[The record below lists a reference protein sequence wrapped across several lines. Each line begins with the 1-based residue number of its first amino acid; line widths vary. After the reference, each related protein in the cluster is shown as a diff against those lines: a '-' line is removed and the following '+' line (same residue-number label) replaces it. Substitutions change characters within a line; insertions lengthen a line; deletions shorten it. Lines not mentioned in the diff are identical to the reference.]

1 MALLS
6 NDCQRLRDVMFSI
19 FQVFLG
25 PFIIIVCVT
34 LNIIIV
40 GTRRCWAR
48 VAQWAAPGANRCW
61 FASALRIKVLA
72 RTPPCFSTGCSLSHT
87 GSHAHCAYS
96 LRHAEC
102 RARFSWLCCGLGPYV
117 LIGLGIM
124 LLSLPITGRLSRDMM
139 GKTMAKLKFADERT
153 RVCEV

>member
-1 MALLS
+1 MA
-6 NDCQRLRDVMFSI
+6 SI
-19 FQVFLG
+19 QGSYIRNKLNKAVACSTATPGLVKFPAQWG
-25 PFIIIVCVT
+25 PVT
-34 LNIIIV
+34 PGRPALV
-40 GTRRCWAR
+40 
-48 VAQWAAPGANRCW
+48 QWAAPGANRCW